1 MKAKM
6 KIINTPARGKFNIV
20 YWGGQQEVKV
30 GKEHD
35 DFVKSLILNSY
46 FAINSERQLIEYQT
60 IDGTFFRVP
69 QDFFFAV
76 NNCHLLTTIEEERN
90 N

>member
-1 MKAKM
+1 M
-6 KIINTPARGKFNIV
+6 KIIKTPAIGHFNIV

-30 GKEHD
+30 GEEHD

-46 FAINSERQLIEYQT
+46 FAINSERQLIEYQAV
-60 IDGTFFRVP
+60 DGTFFKVP
-69 QDFFFAV
+69 HDFFFAV
-76 NNCHLLTTIEEERN
+76 NGCDILTTIEGEGN